1 MSLDEVCIWSL
12 LTEKAEAS
20 DWPALEDVLDD
31 AELNRAARFR
41 FDSDRRS
48 FVAAHALTRHMLARV
63 GGRDARAWRFDSGAD
78 GKPHIL
84 SLPPDSRLG
93 FNLSHTARMVAAA
106 VTRAGDVGIDVEA
119 VDRAPPDIMAFADAH
134 FAPDEAA
141 GLRALPDDRSIRE
154 RFMRLWTLKE
164 AVVKATGRGLA
175 QPLNAFSFLSFE
187 PVRVVFH
194 TAEVGDPEDWAFWQ
208 QAMDSHV
215 VAVAVRQVST
225 KWMRF
230 THRAIIPSMLARA
243 GDGRPV
249 TAFCAERRN
258 RCAPLSP
265 EHTE

>member
-1 MSLDEVCIWSL
+1 VSLDEVCIWSL